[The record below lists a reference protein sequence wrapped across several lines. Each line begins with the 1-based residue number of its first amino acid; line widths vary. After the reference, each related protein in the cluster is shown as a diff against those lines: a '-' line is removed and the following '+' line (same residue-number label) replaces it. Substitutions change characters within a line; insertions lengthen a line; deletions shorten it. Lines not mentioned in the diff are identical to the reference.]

1 MNRFLGI
8 ILFLLWAGPSEAQLI
23 AKKNKG
29 DADFN
34 EALQAF
40 KQERYDQAMTRFAVL
55 AKDYS
60 NQERSMY
67 AHYFYANAAEKL
79 DKDKEAWNML
89 QQLISRFPGWNQKD
103 EVYYLAGVLNFKLKN
118 YYRGLDYLNRI
129 TTSAFQKDV
138 GGLKQRYLAEVKEIA
153 TLKGLHKQFPND
165 RIVASYLVKGIN
177 SQTPPNKADEELAK
191 SLASRFKLSLDEL
204 AASAEKKEEKKVS
217 RRESFQDKNYYNVAV
232 LLPYR
237 IDSFDP
243 ASRNRSNQYVFDYYQ
258 GLLLAQKQ
266 LKKENID
273 IRLNA
278 YDIGNAKNSV
288 NSLANTDDFKS
299 ADLIFGPL
307 HPETSE
313 EAAEYSRK
321 TGVPVINPLS
331 TDSKLLSDRYPQYF
345 LAHASLSTQARQLA
359 QVARAIDPVVKVV
372 IYYGETSKDSAMAVY
387 YADEIKAMKGEVLG
401 SIRIGATSETMAPV
415 LMNNSATAATHVA
428 LFSTDP
434 RAGRAFLNL
443 MRGAGYERT
452 PLVATA
458 TGFDRYN
465 TDFSVFGREVYLL
478 DTDFIDYERKD
489 VKNFQ
494 YEYYLANNTLPSI
507 YSYLGYDHLL
517 FFGRKLDKFRD
528 KVGEGIT
535 QNRHSDRQGYLLG
548 GFDYRD
554 NRENAIFS
562 VRKYQG
568 NTWISLDGVA
578 GN

>member
-8 ILFLLWAGPSEAQLI
+8 ILFLLWAGSSAAQL
-23 AKKNKG
+23 KNKG
-29 DADFN
+29 DAAFN

-40 KQERYDQAMTRFAVL
+40 KQERYDKAMTGFSVL
-55 AKDYS
+55 AKDYT

-67 AHYFYANAAEKL
+67 AHYFYANAAERT
-79 DKDKEAWNML
+79 DKDKEGWNML
-89 QQLISRFPGWNQKD
+89 QQLISRYPNWAQKD

-129 TTSAFQKDV
+129 STSAFQKDV
-138 GGLKQRYLAEVKEIA
+138 GGLKQRYLAEVKEVA
-153 TLKGLHKQFPND
+153 TLKGLHKQFPDD

-177 SQTPPNKADEELAK
+177 NHTPPNKSDEELAR
-191 SLASRFKLSLDEL
+191 SLASRFKLSANEL
-204 AASAEKKEEKKVS
+204 VAPVEQKEEKRTG
-217 RRESFQDKNYYNVAV
+217 RRESADKKYHNVAV

-273 IRLNA
+273 VRLNA
-278 YDIGNAKNSV
+278 YDISNIKNSV
-288 NSLANTDDFKS
+288 SNLTNTEDFKS
-299 ADLIFGPL
+299 ADLILGPL

-331 TDSKLLSDRYPQYF
+331 TDSKLLTDRYPRYF
-345 LAHASLSTQARQLA
+345 LAHASLSMQARQLA
-359 QVARAIDPVVKVV
+359 QVARSIDPAVKAM
-372 IYYGETSKDSAMAVY
+372 IYYGESSKDSALAVY
-387 YADEIKAMKGEVLG
+387 YAEEIKAMNGQVLG
-401 SIRIGATSETMAPV
+401 SVRLGATSEAIAPV
-415 LMNNSATAATHVA
+415 LMNNGATGATHVA

-489 VKNFQ
+489 VKTFQ
-494 YEYYLANNTLPSI
+494 YEYYQANNTLPSV

-517 FFGRKLDKFRD
+517 FFGRKLDKFKD

-535 QNRHSDRQGYLLG
+535 QNRYSDRQGYLLG
-548 GFDYRD
+548 GFDYRST
-554 NRENAIFS
+554 RENAIFS

-568 NTWISLDGVA
+568 NTWVSLDGIA

>member
-8 ILFLLWAGPSEAQLI
+8 ILFLLWAGSSVAQQNVR
-23 AKKNKG
+23 KNKG

-79 DKDKEAWNML
+79 DKNKEGWNML
-89 QQLISRFPGWNQKD
+89 QQLITRYPNWAQKD

-129 TTSAFQKDV
+129 STSAFQKDV
-138 GGLKQRYLAEVKEIA
+138 GGLKLHYLTDVKEVA

-165 RIVASYLVKGIN
+165 RIVASYLVKSISN
-177 SQTPPNKADEELAK
+177 NTPPNKADTELAK
-191 SLASRFKLSLDEL
+191 SLASRFKLSADEV
-204 AASAEKKEEKKVS
+204 APAEQKEEKKTAGS
-217 RRESFQDKNYYNVAV
+217 ESGDRKYYNVAV

-243 ASRNRSNQYVFDYYQ
+243 ASRGRSNQYVFDYYQ

-273 IRLNA
+273 IRLNS
-278 YDIGNAKNSV
+278 YDIGNMKYSV
-288 NSLANTDDFKS
+288 SNLAQTEEFKG
-299 ADLIFGPL
+299 ADLILGPL

-321 TGVPVINPLS
+321 TGVPVVNPLS
-331 TDSKLLSDRYPQYF
+331 TDSKLLTDKYRQYF

-359 QVARAIDPVVKVV
+359 QVAKSIDPVVKAV
-372 IYYGETSKDSAMAVY
+372 IYYGETSKDSALAVY
-387 YADEIKAMKGEVLG
+387 YAEEIKAQGGEVLR
-401 SIRIGATSETMAPV
+401 SIRIGATSEAIASV
-415 LMNNSATAATHVA
+415 LMNGGVADPSHVA

-434 RAGRAFLNL
+434 RSGRAFLNL

-489 VKNFQ
+489 VKSFQ
-494 YEYYLANNTLPSI
+494 YEYYLVNNTLPSV

-517 FFGRKLDKFRD
+517 FFGRKLDKFKN

-535 QNRHSDRQGYLLG
+535 QSRYSDRQGYLLG
-548 GFDYRD
+548 GFDYRGS
-554 NRENAIFS
+554 RENAIFS

-568 NTWISLDGVA
+568 NTWVSLDSIA

>member
-8 ILFLLWAGPSEAQLI
+8 ILFSLWAGSSVAQLNLR
-23 AKKNKG
+23 KNKG
-29 DADFN
+29 DTDFN

-40 KQERYDQAMTRFAVL
+40 KQERYDQAMTRFAIL

-79 DKDKEAWNML
+79 DKDKEGWNML
-89 QQLISRFPGWNQKD
+89 QQLITRYPSWAQKD
-103 EVYYLAGVLNFKLKN
+103 EVYYLAGVLNFKLRN
-118 YYRGLDYLNRI
+118 YYRALDYLNRI
-129 TTSAFQKDV
+129 STSSFQKDV
-138 GGLKQRYLAEVKEIA
+138 GGLKQHYLPEVKEIA

-165 RIVASYLVKGIN
+165 RIVASYLVKAISN
-177 SQTPPNKADEELAK
+177 HTPPNKADTELAK
-191 SLASRFKLSLDEL
+191 SLTSRFKLSTDEV
-204 AASAEKKEEKKVS
+204 APVAQKEEKKITGK
-217 RRESFQDKNYYNVAV
+217 ESDSKKYYNVAV
-232 LLPYR
+232 LLPFR

-243 ASRNRSNQYVFDYYQ
+243 VSRSRSNQYVFDYYQ

-273 IRLNA
+273 IRLDA
-278 YDIGNAKNSV
+278 YDIGNTKNSV
-288 NSLANTDDFKS
+288 NGLTDTEDFKS
-299 ADLIFGPL
+299 AELILGPL

-313 EAAEYSRK
+313 EVAEYSRK
-321 TGVPVINPLS
+321 TGVPAINPLS
-331 TDSKLLSDRYPQYF
+331 TDSKLLTDRYPHYF
-345 LAHASLSTQARQLA
+345 LAHASLSVQARQLA
-359 QVARAIDPVVKVV
+359 QVARSIDPAVKAV
-372 IYYGETSKDSAMAVY
+372 IYYGESSKDSALAAH
-387 YADEIKAMKGEVLG
+387 YAEEVKAMGGEVLA
-401 SIRIGATSETMAPV
+401 STRIGATSEAIAPV
-415 LMNNSATAATHVA
+415 LMNGAAADPSHVA

-494 YEYYLANNTLPSI
+494 YDYYLANNTLPSV

-517 FFGRKLDKFRD
+517 FFGRKLDKFKD

-535 QNRHSDRQGYLLG
+535 QTRYSDRQGYLLG
-548 GFDYRD
+548 GFDYRSS
-554 NRENAIFS
+554 RENAIFS
-562 VRKYQG
+562 VRKFQG
-568 NTWISLDGVA
+568 NAWVSLDSIA